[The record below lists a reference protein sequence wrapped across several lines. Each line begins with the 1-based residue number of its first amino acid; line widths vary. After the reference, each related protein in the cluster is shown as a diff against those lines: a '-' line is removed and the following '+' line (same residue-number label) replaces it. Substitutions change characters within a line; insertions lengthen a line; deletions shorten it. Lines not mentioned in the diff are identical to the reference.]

1 MLPTEE
7 LRMSFEERFKKEVLA
22 RLDRAEAA
30 MPGYEFTA
38 MRDLIAKQGAVVTAK
53 RFLDINYV
61 MSVQSGLE
69 KLAEYDLLDCSIEQ
83 AVIDHE
89 ASGQFTTEEIDV
101 AKTRLMIMRRKMQ
114 KRI

>member
-1 MLPTEE
+1 ML
-7 LRMSFEERFKKEVLA
+7 FEERFKKDVLA

-38 MRDLIAKQGAVVTAK
+38 MRDLITKQGAVITAK
-53 RFLDINYV
+53 RVLDINHV
-61 MSVQSGLE
+61 TTIQSGLE

-89 ASGQFTTEEIDV
+89 ANGQFTAEEIDV

-114 KRI
+114 KKNR